1 MVFRSAGLTIPG
13 SMSSFDP
20 TSVPPAIPTPVQAL
34 PYSIPVQYGRP
45 GIVTAIGVMCIV
57 VACLSGIT
65 SFVSGVESFAFYM
78 MNKVSTMVARS
89 AAVRSANAA
98 AGQTASLSGSLSPG
112 DVGIAVNSLK
122 VMLSLD
128 GPHVRELDHLLRL
141 HGREIFGGDDDIRL
155 TAASVT
161 DDVSATQPQV
171 ANSPA
176 RFTTPQGTVVIYADR
191 TSFTSTDGSVTIATS
206 ALHRSDRKTSTSSGS
221 SVTTT
226 NYAFHV
232 SNGAATSSTLSP
244 AEVKTVVAAVKSF
257 NGTLS
262 KGQLA
267 SLQKELAAPNQML
280 VTPLAFNPR
289 ITAAGPG
296 TTPVLSVTVQPGGN
310 AVIMFDTGNQLVL
323 GTTGQVISSGPVFP
337 TFNISLPLVVTLMAE
352 AVASIALAIYLL
364 VVGIQVFRASFRGR
378 RPLMIYAW
386 LKIPLALVAG
396 GGLALLGYQFA
407 NGFASMPGLSD
418 TSGSA
423 GSMQATFTVWGCVI
437 AFLGVAFPIGL
448 LIALRSRTVKDYYNA
463 VASGY

>member
-1 MVFRSAGLTIPG
+1 
-13 SMSSFDP
+13 MSSFDP
-20 TSVPPAIPTPVQAL
+20 TSIPPPVPTPVQAL
-34 PYSIPVQYGRP
+34 PYSIPVRYGRP

-57 VACLSGIT
+57 VACLSGIS
-65 SFVSGVESFAFYM
+65 SFVTGVESFGFYM
-78 MNKVSTMVARS
+78 MSKMSTMVARS
-89 AAVRSANAA
+89 AAIRSANAA
-98 AGQTASLSGSLSPG
+98 AGQTASLPGSLSPG

-141 HGREIFGGDDDIRL
+141 HGREIFGGDDETRL

-191 TSFTSTDGSVTIATS
+191 TAFTSADGSVTIATS
-206 ALHRSDRKTSTSSGS
+206 ARRHSDQKTSSSSGT
-221 SVTTT
+221 SVSTSTTST
-226 NYAFHV
+226 NYSFQV
-232 SNGAATSSTLSP
+232 SGSPAMTSTLSP
-244 AEVKTVVAAVKSF
+244 AEVKTVVAAVKSI
-257 NGTLS
+257 NGMLS

-280 VTPLAFNPR
+280 VNSPAMTG
-289 ITAAGPG
+289 TGAA
-296 TTPVLSVTVQPGGN
+296 PVLSVVVQPGGN
-310 AVIMFDTGNQLVL
+310 VAIMFDTGNQLVL
-323 GTTGQVISSGPVFP
+323 GPMGQVISSGPVFP
-337 TFNISLPLVVTLMAE
+337 TFNMSLTLVVTMMAE

-364 VVGIQVFRASFRGR
+364 VVGLQVFRASFRGR
-378 RPLMIYAW
+378 RLLMIYAW

-407 NGFASMPGLSD
+407 NGFASMPGLSG
-418 TSGSA
+418 TSASA
-423 GSMQATFTVWGCVI
+423 APMHATFTVWGCVI